1 MVLNLFFYSFISF
14 HGTYFSQRKV
24 QTCLRSMEQARGK
37 KEQWAIDAVFGNGD
51 LLKNFKDCFTKET
64 FIFCKAAVRFARN
77 NEMDIIPVAVRANV
91 DLLAYRQASWYDL
104 KLKVCD
110 IELPAHLDP
119 TLDLYSNQHLCDLLL
134 EGPDRDAKFQADVN
148 RLRDINIM
156 TQMLEAHAADL
167 RRLKI
172 HMSLDVEL
180 SDDVEQA
187 WRYKYINNFLKALAK
202 CTGIKSLTI
211 VQSDHVEKNA
221 TVKSV
226 QLALF
231 KIIKTMQLESLDFNG
246 NMTIHA
252 GLNVLS
258 LPDYIPPSLRKLI
271 VRDGAEPRMFK
282 WYDDDG
288 ISLDF
293 KRTMV
298 GCYNDVLKSIYLPSS
313 FWCLS
318 TQKFCDFFPS
328 LNANHITH
336 IGFSDAF
343 QLMKAPTTRTAGHGK
358 LSAPCRML
366 HVLLVTLIYDMVID
380 LRGGDDVERAA
391 RIEWA
396 MVNPVTSG
404 TNGLREP
411 NQRSDGEGYT
421 TITMRKINGA
431 TLQVLI

>member
-1 MVLNLFFYSFISF
+1 MI
-14 HGTYFSQRKV
+14 
-24 QTCLRSMEQARGK
+24 
-37 KEQWAIDAVFGNGD
+37 D
-51 LLKNFKDCFTKET
+51 LLHCQD
-64 FIFCKAAVRFARN
+64 
-77 NEMDIIPVAVRANV
+77 
-91 DLLAYRQASWYDL
+91 S
-104 KLKVCD
+104 
-110 IELPAHLDP
+110 
-119 TLDLYSNQHLCDLLL
+119 
-134 EGPDRDAKFQADVN
+134 DAKFKADVH
-148 RLRDINIM
+148 RITELSIM

-180 SDDVEQA
+180 SNDADKA
-187 WRYKYINNFLKALAK
+187 PLYKHINNFLKALAK
-202 CTGIKSLTI
+202 CTAIKSLTI

-252 GLNVLS
+252 GLNVMS
-258 LPDYIPPSLRKLI
+258 LPDYIPPSLCKLI
-271 VRDGAEPRMFK
+271 VRDGVEPRMFK
-282 WYDDDG
+282 WYDADG
-288 ISLDF
+288 ISLDLQ
-293 KRTMV
+293 RTMV

-318 TQKFCDFFPS
+318 TQKFCDFFPA
-328 LNANHITH
+328 LNANHITL

-343 QLMKAPTTRTAGHGK
+343 QLHTAPTTRTAGHWK
-358 LSAPCRML
+358 LRAPCRML
-366 HVLLVTLIYDMVID
+366 HVLLITLIRDMVID
-380 LRGGDDVERAA
+380 IRGGDDVERAA

-404 TNGLREP
+404 PNGLREP

-421 TITMRKINGA
+421 TIIMRKINGA

>member
-1 MVLNLFFYSFISF
+1 MF
-14 HGTYFSQRKV
+14 
-24 QTCLRSMEQARGK
+24 RSMAHARGK

-51 LLKNFKDCFTKET
+51 LLKKLKDCFTKDT
-64 FIFCKAAVRFARN
+64 FILCKAAVRFARN
-77 NEMDIIPVAVRANV
+77 NQMDIIPVAVRANV
-91 DLLAYRQASWYDL
+91 DLLAYQQASFGSMN
-104 KLKVCD
+104 LKVCD
-110 IELPAHLDP
+110 IEWPTRIDP
-119 TLDLYSNQHLCDLLL
+119 TFNMYSDENLKLCSSVL
-134 EGPDRDAKFQADVN
+134 AIKQMHQADVH
-148 RLRDINIM
+148 RVKELSIM
-156 TQMLEAHAADL
+156 TKMLEAHAGDL

-180 SDDVEQA
+180 SQDAEKA
-187 WRYKYINNFLKALAK
+187 PLYKHINNFMQALAK
-202 CTGIKSLTI
+202 CTSIKSLTI

-221 TVKSV
+221 TVHSV
-226 QLALF
+226 QMALF
-231 KIIKTMQLESLDFNG
+231 KIIERMQLEILDFNG
-246 NMTIHA
+246 NMTAHA
-252 GLNVLS
+252 YVSTVPVHVLS
-258 LPDYIPPSLRKLI
+258 LPDYIPPSLRKLVI
-271 VRDGAEPRMFK
+271 RDGAEPRMFK

-288 ISLDF
+288 ISLDL

-298 GCYNDVLKSIYLPSS
+298 GSYNDLLKSIYLPSS

-328 LNANHITH
+328 FNAYHITL

-343 QLMKAPTTRTAGHGK
+343 QLKKAPTTRTAGHGK
-358 LSAPCRML
+358 LCAPCKML
-366 HVLLVTLIYDMVID
+366 HELLVSLIRDMVID
-380 LRGGDDVERAA
+380 IRGGDDVERAA

-404 TNGLREP
+404 PNGLRKP